1 MNLIAKSGFDMLT
14 NILYD
19 MNNNGK
25 FPLSILTDKDGLP
38 IVSAANDGSI
48 PEKQAAVIGFIRKTS
63 LQVSKLL
70 GWKDLNEITYSFS
83 NGTILVNRPF
93 NVKDNQLTLATIV
106 TDITVP
112 YHEVMTLA
120 IAEVQKAWEFYWK

>member
-1 MNLIAKSGFDMLT
+1 MSLTAKSGFDMLT

-63 LQVSKLL
+63 L
-70 GWKDLNEITYSFS
+70 
-83 NGTILVNRPF
+83 
-93 NVKDNQLTLATIV
+93 
-106 TDITVP
+106 
-112 YHEVMTLA
+112 
-120 IAEVQKAWEFYWK
+120 